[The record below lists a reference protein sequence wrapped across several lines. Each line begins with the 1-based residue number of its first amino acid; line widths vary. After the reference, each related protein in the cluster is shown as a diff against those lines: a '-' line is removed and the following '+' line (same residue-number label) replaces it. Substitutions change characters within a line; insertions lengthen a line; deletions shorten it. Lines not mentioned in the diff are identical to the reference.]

1 MVHRLVYWFAW
12 PIKCILHNT
21 KWSRLF
27 CSSNQFSQY
36 WADLDRSKGKRLTR
50 PVTDCLS
57 HTVSVE
63 LGFNPDRPKGKR
75 SNFPVTD
82 CLSHTASVEL
92 GFHPDRSKGK
102 RPNFPVTDCLSHTAS
117 VGLGFHPDRSKGKR
131 PRSLTV
137 TQPVLNW
144 VSHPDPDR
152 SKGKRS
158 NSPVTDCLS
167 HTASATRCF

>member
-1 MVHRLVYWFAW
+1 MWFSARIQCPINWCCFASQSSSHYRIRISDNVKDITVHGFSIPQCGLRCDSA
-12 PIKCILHNT
+12 
-21 KWSRLF
+21 LF
-27 CSSNQFSQY
+27 NARHINQFSQY

-131 PRSLTV
+131 
-137 TQPVLNW
+137 
-144 VSHPDPDR
+144 
-152 SKGKRS
+152 S
-158 NSPVTDCLS
+158 NFPG
-167 HTASATRCF
+167 H